1 MAWHAEER
9 PFDQDMDI
17 KHFLQSTEE
26 EADEAEDIDE
36 GNEGKTGKAAA
47 LEESPSKKHPHIGTP
62 GCLSLGHAQTH
73 ELSVQPKTALQDGV
87 ILVLSSVIGRS
98 DGQLRGYVYELLP
111 RHSLSFSTRPLKTF
125 CSRVQ

>member
-1 MAWHAEER
+1 MAWYAEER

-17 KHFLQSTEE
+17 EHFLQSTEE
-26 EADEAEDIDE
+26 EADEEVQTEEA
-36 GNEGKTGKAAA
+36 NEHKTGVGAA
-47 LEESPSKKHPHIGTP
+47 LENSPSKKHPHIGTP

-98 DGQLRGYVYELLP
+98 DGQLRGYVYEMLP